1 MEIRRA
7 RIADAEAICAVH
19 RRSIVELCT
28 ADHRNDP
35 AILDA
40 WLASKTP
47 ENVRRW
53 IERPD
58 NNLFVATERD
68 AILAV
73 GCVTDAG
80 EITLNYVSPDA
91 RFRGVSKAMLAAL
104 EATAR
109 ERGAER
115 CTLVSTETA
124 RRFYRSAG
132 YIEAPPQASRF
143 GDKASYPMT
152 KSLAMAPERG

>member
-1 MEIRRA
+1 M
-7 RIADAEAICAVH
+7 ADAKAICAVH
-19 RRSIVELCT
+19 RRSIIELCV
-28 ADHRNDP
+28 ADHHNDT
-35 AILDA
+35 AILAA

-58 NNLFVATERD
+58 NNVIVATEGD

-73 GCVTDAG
+73 GCVTDGG
-80 EITLNYVSPDA
+80 EILVNYVSPDA
-91 RFRGVSKAMLAAL
+91 RFRGVSKAITATL
-104 EATAR
+104 ESIAG
-109 ERGAER
+109 ERGAKR

-132 YIEAPPQASRF
+132 YVDDGPPEERF
-143 GDKASYPMT
+143 GSKSSYPMA
-152 KSLAMAPERG
+152 KDLAAAVEKG

>member
-7 RIADAEAICAVH
+7 RLSDAEAICAVH
-19 RRSIVELCT
+19 RRSIVELCG
-28 ADHRNDP
+28 ADHCNDP

-40 WLASKTP
+40 WLAGKTP
-47 ENVRRW
+47 DNVRRW

-58 NNLFVATERD
+58 NNLFVAAEGD
-68 AILAV
+68 NILAV
-73 GCVTDAG
+73 GCVTDSG

-104 EATAR
+104 EAMAR

-132 YIEAPPQASRF
+132 YAEAPPQATRF

-152 KSLAMAPERG
+152 KSLAAAQEKG

>member
-19 RRSIVELCT
+19 RRSIVELCV

-53 IERPD
+53 IERAD
-58 NNLFVATERD
+58 NNLFMAAEGDKV
-68 AILAV
+68 LAV
-73 GCVTDAG
+73 GCVTDSG
-80 EITLNYVSPDA
+80 EITVNYVAPEA
-91 RFRGVSKAMLAAL
+91 RFRGVSKAMLAKL

-115 CTLVSTETA
+115 CALVSTKTA

-132 YIEAPPQASRF
+132 YVEAAAEESRF
-143 GDKASYPMT
+143 GAKSSYPMA
-152 KSLAMAPERG
+152 KALAAAPEKG

>member
-7 RIADAEAICAVH
+7 RIADAEAACAVH
-19 RRSIVELCT
+19 RRSIIELCV
-28 ADHRNDP
+28 ADHHSDP
-35 AILDA
+35 AILEA

-47 ENVRRW
+47 ENVRAW

-58 NNLFVATERD
+58 NNLLVATEGD

-73 GCVTDAG
+73 GCVTNAG
-80 EITLNYVSPDA
+80 EITVNYVSPNA

-109 ERGAER
+109 ERGAEI

-124 RRFYRSAG
+124 RRLYLAAG
-132 YIEAPPQASRF
+132 YVEKGPPEGRF
-143 GDKASYPMT
+143 GASSAYPMA
-152 KSLAMAPERG
+152 KRISDERPPG